1 MLHGVESIG
10 KFKPMRLLV
19 AMLIALVTTGCSLP
33 RWPVHAPLSSPYG
46 IRFLGWRPD
55 FHDGVDIPL
64 PIGTAIS
71 AMKSGDVAFAGEQPG
86 YGLVVVLQHG
96 RNVRTVYAHLS
107 RISVKTG
114 QPVKAGEVIG
124 LSGRSGN
131 ATGAHLHFEIRRW
144 GRAEDP
150 VTLLGGP
157 PHR

>member
-1 MLHGVESIG
+1 MLHHVEFIG
-10 KFKPMRLLV
+10 KFIPMRLPV
-19 AMLIALVTTGCSLP
+19 AMLFTLVTAACSLP
-33 RWPVHAPLSSPYG
+33 HWPVEAPLSSPYG
-46 IRFLGWRPD
+46 IRFLGLRPD

-71 AMKSGDVAFAGEQPG
+71 AMKSGDVAFAGEQRG

-96 RNVRTVYAHLS
+96 PNVRTVYAHLS
-107 RISVKTG
+107 RISVRAG
-114 QPVKAGEVIG
+114 QHVAARDVIG

-131 ATGAHLHFEIRRW
+131 ATGAHLHFEIQRW

-150 VTLLGGP
+150 VALLGGP

>member
-1 MLHGVESIG
+1 
-10 KFKPMRLLV
+10 
-19 AMLIALVTTGCSLP
+19 
-33 RWPVHAPLSSPYG
+33 
-46 IRFLGWRPD
+46 
-55 FHDGVDIPL
+55 
-64 PIGTAIS
+64 
-71 AMKSGDVAFAGEQPG
+71 MKSGDVAFAGEQRG

-107 RISVKTG
+107 RINVKTG